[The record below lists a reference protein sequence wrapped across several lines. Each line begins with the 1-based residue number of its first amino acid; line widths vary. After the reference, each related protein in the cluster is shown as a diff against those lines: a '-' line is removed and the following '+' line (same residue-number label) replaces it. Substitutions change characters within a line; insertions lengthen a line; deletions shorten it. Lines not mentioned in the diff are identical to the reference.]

1 MKAVYLILGAP
12 VFAFL
17 TLAFTLDLGSL
28 IAVYPDSNITAYL
41 CSRSLSKDLD
51 LAYTS
56 NDSDRYFKEV
66 LRRPSRFEVVQKTF
80 RASSNESSRYTVLY
94 YPDVYVFFL
103 APFTGLFGFQG
114 ILVLHAL
121 LIGVLYGI
129 GYFYYRIKT
138 EPSFLPALNS
148 LIYFTLV
155 PVPILFLIP
164 SHALFLLVV
173 ISAAIFAGIR
183 GKTILSALLLALA
196 FSTQPWALLF
206 ALFLVGYWQHI
217 GQKKDVARFAVVL
230 LLAVLCAW
238 GIEQIM
244 YPRGS
249 ISEVRWVPDVLTRPI
264 ADVWDTLPAVQSRY
278 FAKPSVQRVIDF
290 LLGRSIGF
298 FVYGFAAAGLM
309 GSCLW
314 LAKDRLVQRSL
325 LFFILFLLVVSISD
339 PSSWGANAFISDLWI
354 LLCAIPFFMS
364 PILRP
369 AALFFSIAMF
379 TCFLIGPLLVNPLG
393 AIINRVYYLQSFPY
407 KYFPIELSL
416 IGKFGI
422 TAIPVFQFPYDGG
435 KVYFLNDQFYPEKDY
450 FWVHGGSNLEILLQA
465 TQKKSDYSIRI
476 QNGPLDNRVLLKLG
490 NRVEELHLAP
500 SEAMVMDLNRFSSGM
515 REFEGQYYLHGKIES
530 RSGFV
535 PMLFSRENADYRYL
549 GCQVQIIKDQHNP

>member
-28 IAVYPDSNITAYL
+28 IAAYPDSNITAYL

-183 GKTILSALLLALA
+183 GKLILSALLLALA

-206 ALFLVGYWQHI
+206 ALFLAGYWQHI
-217 GQKKDVARFAVVL
+217 GQKKDLARFAMVL
-230 LLAVLCAW
+230 FLAVLCVW
-238 GIEQIM
+238 GIEQMM

-264 ADVWDTLPAVQSRY
+264 ADVWNTLPEVHVTIFCKTKRSAGYRFSAWSQHRILRIWFCCCRLDGVL
-278 FAKPSVQRVIDF
+278 F
-290 LLGRSIGF
+290 LARKGQIGPKVPPVF
-298 FVYGFAAAGLM
+298 HSLPAG
-309 GSCLW
+309 G
-314 LAKDRLVQRSL
+314 QHIRSL
-325 LFFILFLLVVSISD
+325 
-339 PSSWGANAFISDLWI
+339 
-354 LLCAIPFFMS
+354 
-364 PILRP
+364 
-369 AALFFSIAMF
+369 
-379 TCFLIGPLLVNPLG
+379 
-393 AIINRVYYLQSFPY
+393 
-407 KYFPIELSL
+407 
-416 IGKFGI
+416 
-422 TAIPVFQFPYDGG
+422 
-435 KVYFLNDQFYPEKDY
+435 
-450 FWVHGGSNLEILLQA
+450 
-465 TQKKSDYSIRI
+465 
-476 QNGPLDNRVLLKLG
+476 
-490 NRVEELHLAP
+490 
-500 SEAMVMDLNRFSSGM
+500 
-515 REFEGQYYLHGKIES
+515 
-530 RSGFV
+530 
-535 PMLFSRENADYRYL
+535 
-549 GCQVQIIKDQHNP
+549 